1 MPTGRENEIDRRGL
15 NSPGVGLTCTSGV
28 QLATPC
34 TKLVICFSV
43 SGNLTLRM
51 MDGNS
56 VTINSLPIGMF
67 TLDVQF
73 DTVTWTGTATAVAFF
88 SP

>member
-1 MPTGRENEIDRRGL
+1 MAGRENEIDRRGL
-15 NSPGVGLTCTSGV
+15 NPPGIGLTVTSGV

-34 TKLVICFSV
+34 TKLVINFTA
-43 SGNLTLRM
+43 SGNLTLRT

-56 VTINSLPIGMF
+56 VTITGVPIMLL

-73 DTVTWTGTATAVAFF
+73 DTVTWTGTANAVAFF
-88 SP
+88 NP

>member
-1 MPTGRENEIDRRGL
+1 MAGRENEIDRRAL
-15 NSPGVGLTCTSGV
+15 NSPGIGLAVTSGV

-43 SGNLTLRM
+43 TGNLTLRM

-56 VTINSLPIGMF
+56 VTISSVPVGMF

-73 DTVTWTGTATAVAFF
+73 DTVTWTGTATAVAFYN
-88 SP
+88 P